1 MHEYRN
7 PSASRDEH
15 VTIGVDSR
23 NLTHCNALNAPF
35 ASRIELIDGRLVGGA
50 RLLRALGLGR
60 HARESLLQPLL
71 RKLLR
76 LAAEIG
82 DLLLDGR
89 DRVAQTLLERLGDG
103 PERGG
108 RGRRGRAL
116 LAAAVVVVVVLV
128 VANLAMFDVQT
139 TRRQSVKI

>member
-1 MHEYRN
+1 MH
-7 PSASRDEH
+7 
-15 VTIGVDSR
+15 V
-23 NLTHCNALNAPF
+23 PF

-50 RLLRALGLGR
+50 RLLRALRLGR
-60 HARESLLQPLL
+60 HALESLLEPLL

-82 DLLLDGR
+82 DLLLNRR

-128 VANLAMFDVQT
+128 VANLVQRYENLT
-139 TRRQSVKI
+139 SREHK